1 MKKVFYLVFCSFERA
16 FQKASTRIAKVIANS
31 KNKRIKNF
39 LINSFIQKF
48 EVNMTEAINDDPFS
62 YKSFNDFFTRALKNN
77 ARHINSTIET
87 LISPVDGTISEAGA
101 IVKNELIQAKNMKFK
116 IEDLLQSKEISK
128 KYENGK
134 FITIY
139 LAPTDYHRVH
149 MPYTAKLESMTYIP
163 GNLYPVK
170 PQKVKSVWG
179 IYTLNE
185 RLVCNFMSEIGAF
198 SLVMV
203 GAQLVSGIET
213 VWHGN
218 IEEKKTTTW
227 NFNNKQIILNRG
239 QEMGRFNFGSTVIL
253 CFENKTELKTSA
265 SKNRKILLGTAIAE
279 RKILDNA

>member
-1 MKKVFYLVFCSFERA
+1 MKKVFYLIFCPVEHA
-16 FQKASTRIAKVIANS
+16 VQKVSTRIAKLIANS

-77 ARHINSTIET
+77 ARHINLTSGNI
-87 LISPVDGTISEAGA
+87 ISPVDGTISEAGT
-101 IVKNELIQAKNMKFK
+101 IIKSELIQAKNMKFK
-116 IEDLLQSKEISK
+116 IEDLLCNKEIGK
-128 KYENGK
+128 NYENGK

-149 MPYTAKLESMTYIP
+149 MPYSAQLQSMTYVP

-170 PQKVKSVWG
+170 PKKVKSVWG

-185 RLVCNFMSEIGAF
+185 RLICNFISEIGTF

-213 VWHGN
+213 VWHGS
-218 IEEKKTTTW
+218 IKEKKIRTW
-227 NFNNKQIILNRG
+227 NFSDKQIVLNRG

-253 CFENKTELKTSA
+253 CFENTTKLKASA

-279 RKILDNA
+279 RKIMDNT